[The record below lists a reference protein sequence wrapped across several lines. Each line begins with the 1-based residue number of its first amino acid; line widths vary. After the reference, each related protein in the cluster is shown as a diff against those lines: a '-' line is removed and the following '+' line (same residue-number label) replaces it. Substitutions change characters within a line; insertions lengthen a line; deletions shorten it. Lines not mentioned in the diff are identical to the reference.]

1 MFLPFVPPPKRKRP
15 LHPFGCVP
23 SHSKKPIW
31 NNKFPVLSLFRAYR
45 VWLNFQERSLLSI
58 QTDQYYRQYLSFYR
72 RYTYI
77 YRSSERCLR
86 TTLWYERRSYGA
98 GNLEN
103 ISSTNFRHSW
113 NMLKLI
119 IIVISRIAD
128 TYANSYFYGYN

>member
-23 SHSKKPIW
+23 SHSKKPSEIINFLFWVCFVPIAFGLTFKSDLYWAFRQINIIVNIW
-31 NNKFPVLSLFRAYR
+31 VFIDVIR
-45 VWLNFQERSLLSI
+45 
-58 QTDQYYRQYLSFYR
+58 
-72 RYTYI
+72 TYI
-77 YRSSERCLR
+77 GRLNAVWELR
-86 TTLWYERRSYGA
+86 FGMRELGA

-113 NMLKLI
+113 DMLKLI